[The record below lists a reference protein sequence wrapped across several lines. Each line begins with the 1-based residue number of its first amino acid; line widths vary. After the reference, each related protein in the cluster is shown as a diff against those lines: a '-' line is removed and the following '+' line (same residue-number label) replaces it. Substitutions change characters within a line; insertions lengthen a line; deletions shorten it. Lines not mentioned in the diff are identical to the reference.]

1 MWCIAWSDSL
11 SLDAYLLWRKIKTR
25 AIQGF
30 IHTMNKS
37 FQARSDPFMR
47 LLNRSFRLPERMKE
61 LQNRSA
67 VSHSDYTSL
76 ATVSDELPHAL
87 LGTF

>member
-1 MWCIAWSDSL
+1 
-11 SLDAYLLWRKIKTR
+11 
-25 AIQGF
+25 
-30 IHTMNKS
+30 
-37 FQARSDPFMR
+37 MR

-67 VSHSDYTSL
+67 DSHSDYTSL
-76 ATVSDELPHAL
+76 ATVSDEHPHAL

>member
-1 MWCIAWSDSL
+1 
-11 SLDAYLLWRKIKTR
+11 
-25 AIQGF
+25 
-30 IHTMNKS
+30 
-37 FQARSDPFMR
+37 MR

-67 VSHSDYTSL
+67 DSNSDYTSL
-76 ATVSDELPHAL
+76 ATVSDEHPHAL